1 MIVAEDNLEAI
12 AIIQIRNGENLME
25 GSNED
30 EEMLM
35 GSRNK
40 GVQLIKFGA

>member
-12 AIIQIRNGENLME
+12 AIIHIRNDENLME

-40 GVQLIKFGA
+40 GVQLIEFGG